1 MAATYFRVCAA
12 MMLAAALMT
21 ATGCIT
27 VNAFPSTEVNEVTVS
42 KSGHWFETNRVAVVD
57 ISGVLRSG
65 DDTMSLLG
73 GTCVAE
79 VREQLERAAADPRV
93 KAVVLRI
100 NSPGGEVSASDMML
114 RDIIRFREKTGRPVV
129 AAIVDLGAS
138 GGYYVAIGANRIVA
152 APTAI
157 TGSVGVIM
165 QFLNVEGLFDKIGV
179 KSQVVLSGPRK
190 DIGSPFR
197 PMTPEEKELLGT
209 VNETLFRRF
218 VDLVAASRKEMTKE
232 DIQFIS
238 DGRIL
243 TADQALKLKMIDE
256 VAYLEDAVNDA
267 MALAGI
273 RSADVVLYRSK
284 NNGLA
289 NIYAAWGGSPDLA
302 QKAASLLLQH
312 SGPRFMYLWTP
323 GL

>member
-1 MAATYFRVCAA
+1 MSWTFLRAGIVA
-12 MMLAAALMT
+12 MLVAFLLT
-21 ATGCIT
+21 AGGCIT
-27 VNAFPSTEVNEVTVS
+27 VNAFPSTEMKELTVA
-42 KSGHWFETNRVAVVD
+42 KSGRWFETNRVAVVD

-65 DDTMSLLG
+65 DDALTLMG
-73 GTCVAE
+73 GTTVAQ
-79 VREQLERAAADPRV
+79 VREQLDRAAADRGV

-114 RDIIRFREKTGRPVV
+114 RDILQFRERTGRPVV
-129 AAIVDLGAS
+129 ASIVDLGAS
-138 GGYYVAIGANRIVA
+138 GGYYVAVGADRIVA
-152 APTAI
+152 SPTAI
-157 TGSVGVIM
+157 TGSIGVIM
-165 QFLNVEGLFDKIGV
+165 QFLNIEGLFDKIGV

-218 VDLVAASRKEMTKE
+218 VDLVTASRKEMTKE
-232 DIQFIS
+232 DVQFIS

-243 TADQALKLKMIDE
+243 TADQALKLKMIDRIG
-256 VAYLEDAVNDA
+256 YLEDAVNDA
-267 MALAGI
+267 MALANI
-273 RSADVVLYRSK
+273 QSADVILYRSK
-284 NNGLA
+284 DNGMA
-289 NIYAAWGGSPDLA
+289 NIYAALGGSPDLA
-302 QKAASLLLQH
+302 QKAAALLLQH